1 MFFAFLAAVSFT
13 LSAEGGSGSPT
24 AQKKGFDKNDI
35 SSVREYAEKGSPEA
49 QYYLGLHCEI
59 ENNMEEAATWYRKAA
74 VQNDLDA
81 QYKLGLCYDKGEGVP
96 QDSKE
101 AVKWYQKA
109 AEHGIVEAQINLGVC
124 YENGSGI
131 PKSIPEAVKWYREAA
146 DGRSTEAQ
154 YKLGFCYENYGE
166 VRNYDKAASWYRRA
180 AERGN
185 PQAQYAIGRFYE
197 TGKGVDKNA
206 LEAVS
211 WFTKAAKQGN
221 PDASVRLGQLYES
234 GAEGVPRDMSAAVKW
249 YKKAA
254 EDGYED
260 AQFLYRLGTIFE
272 SSEDIGINI
281 TEAIYWYTK
290 AAEHGSAQATQKL
303 NHYTEQ
309 QRQEIKRKEQK
320 QQEEAARKA
329 KERQK
334 EEAVRK
340 AREEAARK
348 ADEKLRQE
356 ETARR
361 NMEEA
366 TRILEKE
373 LAARKEAERKAEERR
388 RKEEAARKAR
398 EEAERKVREAEAVRK
413 AAAELVKMSVKM
425 SDEKTTV
432 VLPDGSTLD
441 MNMVKAGSFEM
452 SAGDLENKP
461 DEIPHKVT
469 LKRDFYI
476 GQTEVT
482 QAQWVAVMGFN
493 PSCFKGDDRPVDQ
506 VSWNDAMQFC
516 ENLNNSGK
524 APNGWR
530 FSLPTETQWEYA
542 ARGGQK
548 SKGYRFSGSN
558 DIGRVAWY
566 RLALDVETQPVGQK
580 LANEL
585 GLFDMSGNVW
595 EWCLDDWKDKSDKQT
610 PEFWRKR
617 ESDTDNTNRVERGG
631 SWYCVEVYCRC
642 SGIRYFHGANER
654 IYDLGFRVALVP
666 AKY

>member
-49 QYYLGLHCEI
+49 QYYLGLHCEE

-124 YENGSGI
+124 YENGIGI
-131 PKSIPEAVKWYREAA
+131 KKSIPEAVKWYREAA

-211 WFTKAAKQGN
+211 WFTKAANQGN
-221 PDASVRLGQLYES
+221 PEASVRLGQLYES
-234 GAEGVPRDMSAAVKW
+234 GAEGVPQDMSVAVNW
-249 YKKAA
+249 YRKAA
-254 EDGYED
+254 NQGYED
-260 AQFLYRLGTIFE
+260 AQFLYKLGTIIE
-272 SSEDIGINI
+272 TGVRRSISEVL
-281 TEAIYWYTK
+281 YWYIK
-290 AAEHGSAQATQKL
+290 AAERGSDEAKTKL
-303 NHYTEQ
+303 EQYKEQ
-309 QRQEIKRKEQK
+309 QRQEELERKAREQ
-320 QQEEAARKA
+320 QRQEEAAQKA
-329 KERQK
+329 REK
-334 EEAVRK
+334 EAVRK

-348 ADEKLRQE
+348 AEEKLRQE

-425 SDEKTTV
+425 SDEKTTI
-432 VLPDGSTLD
+432 VLPNGSTLD

-452 SAGDLENKP
+452 STSDGENRA

-558 DIGRVAWY
+558 DINKVAWF
-566 RLALDVETQPVGQK
+566 RLDSRDVETQPVGQK
-580 LANEL
+580 QANEL

-617 ESDTDNTNRVERGG
+617 ESDKDNTNRVERGG
-631 SWYCVEVYCRC
+631 SWYCYSYYCRS